1 MTDLKLNELLEDK
14 TAVVTGGANG
24 IGSAVVR
31 AFTAAGVKRGVV
43 LDLEGELRGS
53 SPAGWTEVAV
63 DLRDDQDMTRAFGTV
78 IEVLGGVDLV
88 VASAGVVPRW
98 SGLKN
103 LDFDQHWDPVF
114 RVNVRSVAFMLQCLM
129 PGLHEGASVV
139 VVASMD
145 SWRGNRTI
153 PGYSASKHA
162 VLGLVRSAAHDLGA
176 RGIRVNAV
184 APGPI
189 ATKAHLDRMR
199 WREGEFGISVDQALT
214 DAKRGTALGRM
225 ATEEEVA
232 SAVLFLA
239 SPMSAGIAGHLLP
252 VDAGLV

>member
-1 MTDLKLNELLEDK
+1 MDDLLGDR

-31 AFTAAGVKRGVV
+31 AFAAAGVRRGVV
-43 LDLEGELRGS
+43 LDLAEELRGS
-53 SPAGWTEVAV
+53 SATGWTELAV
-63 DLRDDQDMTRAFGTV
+63 DLRDDQDMTRAFSS
-78 IEVLGGVDLV
+78 VLELMGNVDVV
-88 VASAGVVPRW
+88 VASAGIVPRW
-98 SGLKN
+98 SGLGS
-103 LDFDQHWDPVF
+103 LDFDQQWDPVF
-114 RVNVRSVAFMLQCLM
+114 RVNVRSVAFMLKCLM
-129 PGLHEGASVV
+129 PGLNDGSSVV

-145 SWRGNRTI
+145 SWRGNPTI

-162 VLGLVRSAAHDLGA
+162 VLGLVRSAAHDLGS

-199 WREGEFGISVDQALT
+199 WREGEFGISVEKALN
-214 DAKRGTALGRM
+214 DAKRGTALGRI
-225 ATEEEVA
+225 ATEDEVA

-239 SPMSAGIAGHLLP
+239 SPMSAGICGHLLP